1 MGQGKFGKVEN
12 SKNFLVKKEEKRYTV
27 TKGNSPKKGHMGI
40 GQMDLPFPILNATQD
55 TPSPC

>member
-1 MGQGKFGKVEN
+1 
-12 SKNFLVKKEEKRYTV
+12 VKKEEKRYTV

-40 GQMDLPFPILNATQD
+40 EQMDFPFPIYIINATQD